1 MTIDAKL
8 FYMQKYDFVFVTATR
23 IIISSQTI
31 HVSCQPDHDVES
43 LLSVMRKVIMKV
55 AAIPSMP

>member
-1 MTIDAKL
+1 MIIVL
-8 FYMQKYDFVFVTATR
+8 VTATR

-31 HVSCQPDHDVES
+31 HVNCQPDHDVEP
-43 LLSVMRKVIMKV
+43 LLSAMRKVKMKV